1 MTDASTATRL
11 NANPARFS
19 KDGYCVF
26 PSVLSA
32 SEIVDSRRVLEKLMA
47 DNPTQRPEHLTE
59 PHVKNPALLELCR
72 HPKIIAAVKAVLG
85 ENLALIMS
93 HLIVKPAREGKKV
106 SWHQDRPTWES
117 VKGTDIVTV
126 WLAIDDADSGNGC
139 MKVIP
144 NSQEG
149 FPEMEIVYYKGDD
162 VFNLKVD
169 VSPELEKLAVPVE
182 LAAGDLSI
190 HDSYILHGSDA
201 NLSDR
206 RRAGYTMRYA
216 NAQTVRVDVEK
227 HFAPVY
233 LVSGE
238 AGAGIAKYIDIR

>member
-1 MTDASTATRL
+1 VTTSTSVRL
-11 NANPARFS
+11 NADPARFG

-26 PSVLSA
+26 PNVLSA
-32 SEIVDSRRVLEKLMA
+32 AEVGDSRRVLEKLMA
-47 DNPTQRPEHLTE
+47 DNPAQRPEHLTE

-72 HPKIIAAVKAVLG
+72 HPKVIAAVKAVLG

-106 SWHQDRPTWES
+106 SWHQDRPTWAS

-126 WLAIDDADSGNGC
+126 WLAIDDADSDNGC

-144 NSQEG
+144 SSQEG
-149 FPEMEIVYYKGDD
+149 FPEMEIVYYKGED
-162 VFNLKVD
+162 VFDLKVN
-169 VSPELEKLAVPVE
+169 VSPELEKRAVPIE
-182 LAAGDLSI
+182 LSAGDISI

-201 NLSDR
+201 NHSDR

-216 NAQTVRVDVEK
+216 NALTTRVDVDH

-233 LVSGE
+233 LVSGT
-238 AGAGIAKYIDIR
+238 AGDGIAKYIDIR